1 MKTYLAIKWVDGWL
15 GGSFMY
21 VFHTNQIWDSIKDQ
35 SKCGLYIWI
44 VFMNICFG
52 FKVRPFLFCYR
63 FDLIGPCWSEVSIPV
78 LDFYV
83 ALGENI
89 LCGF

>member
-1 MKTYLAIKWVDGWL
+1 MVGWIIHVCISHQSDL
-15 GGSFMY
+15 GFYQIAACIYGSLLR
-21 VFHTNQIWDSIKDQ
+21 I
-35 SKCGLYIWI
+35 
-44 VFMNICFG
+44 ICFG

-63 FDLIGPCWSEVSIPV
+63 FNLIGPCWSEVSIPV

-89 LCGF
+89 VCGF

>member
-1 MKTYLAIKWVDGWL
+1 
-15 GGSFMY
+15 MY

-35 SKCGLYIWI
+35 SKCGLKIWI

-83 ALGENI
+83 ALVRT
-89 LCGF
+89 LCVGSETEKCLEISWW

>member
-1 MKTYLAIKWVDGWL
+1 MVLVRL
-15 GGSFMY
+15 R
-21 VFHTNQIWDSIKDQ
+21 
-35 SKCGLYIWI
+35 LYY
-44 VFMNICFG
+44 
-52 FKVRPFLFCYR
+52 YR

-89 LCGF
+89 VCGF

>member
-1 MKTYLAIKWVDGWL
+1 
-15 GGSFMY
+15 
-21 VFHTNQIWDSIKDQ
+21 
-35 SKCGLYIWI
+35 
-44 VFMNICFG
+44 MNIRFG
-52 FKVRPFLFCYR
+52 FKVRPSLFCYR

-89 LCGF
+89 VCGFLN